1 MVDWYQSL
9 ENDSIHSVDKIT
21 QETIFEFL
29 DEFIVGLQI

>member
-9 ENDSIHSVDKIT
+9 ENEQIHSVDKIT

-29 DEFIVGLQI
+29 DEFISGLQM